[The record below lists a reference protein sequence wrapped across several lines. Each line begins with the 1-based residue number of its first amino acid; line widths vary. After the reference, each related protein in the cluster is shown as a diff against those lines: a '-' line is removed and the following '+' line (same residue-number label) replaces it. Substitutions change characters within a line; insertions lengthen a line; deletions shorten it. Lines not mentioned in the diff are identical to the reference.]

1 MPRLAD
7 CQECTDEMVSKL
19 LCYLPISRY
28 YGVEKKPITARNPQ
42 VNAIIERV
50 HQTSGQMI
58 RTMEVQNTDNINGP
72 FKGILSAVCFA
83 VRATVHTT
91 LQASPRQLV
100 FGRDHVL
107 NIKYQANWK
116 QIKDR
121 KQKIINKNNKIENK
135 KRKEY
140 NYVVGQKVLIK
151 TEQTRKYGT
160 NPYEGPFEIVA
171 LNNNGSAKLR
181 SPLGQGAVYQTYN
194 IRNMFP
200 FSE

>member
-1 MPRLAD
+1 
-7 CQECTDEMVSKL
+7 
-19 LCYLPISRY
+19 
-28 YGVEKKPITARNPQ
+28 
-42 VNAIIERV
+42 
-50 HQTSGQMI
+50 MI
-58 RTMEVQNTDNINGP
+58 RAMEIQDTENITDP

-91 LQASPRQLV
+91 LQASPSQLV

-121 KQKIINKNNKIENK
+121 KQRIINKNNEIENK

-140 NYVVGQKVLIK
+140 NYVVGQKVLVK

-160 NPYEGPFEIVA
+160 NPYEGPFKIVA

-181 SPLGQGAVYQTYN
+181 SLLGQGAVYQTYN

-200 FSE
+200 YSE

>member
-1 MPRLAD
+1 M
-7 CQECTDEMVSKL
+7 
-19 LCYLPISRY
+19 
-28 YGVEKKPITARNPQ
+28 
-42 VNAIIERV
+42 
-50 HQTSGQMI
+50 
-58 RTMEVQNTDNINGP
+58 
-72 FKGILSAVCFA
+72 CFA

-91 LQASPRQLV
+91 LQASPSQLV

-121 KQKIINKNNKIENK
+121 KQKIINKNNEIENK

-140 NYVVGQKVLIK
+140 KYVVGQKVLIK

-160 NPYEGPFEIVA
+160 NPYEGLFEIVA
-171 LNNNGSAKLR
+171 LNNNGSARLR
-181 SPLGQGAVYQTYN
+181 SLLGQGSVYQTYN